1 MGLSEL
7 PDNPP
12 HKESCTAMKII
23 KHRKA
28 QSIALLLLVI
38 SAHGTAAAETS
49 YNSGGFSFIERIQSW
64 LFGAS
69 TPEASIQGSD
79 GVHKAIAQNY
89 R

>member
-1 MGLSEL
+1 
-7 PDNPP
+7 
-12 HKESCTAMKII
+12 MKII
-23 KHRKA
+23 KNRKA

-69 TPEASIQGSD
+69 VQEASIQKGND
-79 GVHKAIAQNY
+79 DVHKAIAQNY

>member
-1 MGLSEL
+1 
-7 PDNPP
+7 
-12 HKESCTAMKII
+12 MKII

-28 QSIALLLLVI
+28 ESIALLLLFI

-49 YNSGGFSFIERIQSW
+49 YNSGAFSFIERIQSW

-69 TPEASIQGSD
+69 VQEASIQKGND
-79 GVHKAIAQNY
+79 DVHKAIAQNY

>member
-1 MGLSEL
+1 
-7 PDNPP
+7 
-12 HKESCTAMKII
+12 MKII

-49 YNSGGFSFIERIQSW
+49 YSAEGLSSIERIENW
-64 LFGAS
+64 LFGPS
-69 TPEASIQGSD
+69 TQEASIQGSD
-79 GVHKAIAQNY
+79 DVHKAIAQNY